1 MNGIEIV
8 QHCRLFTHVLIVTC
22 RCAVKSLEN
31 TISLVT
37 TVRKLV
43 WITVS
48 LCILGFPAENLLKL
62 VNPLIV
68 KLAESGFCLLV

>member
-8 QHCRLFTHVLIVTC
+8 QHCRLFTHVLLIAY

-48 LCILGFPAENLLKL
+48 LCISGFPDENLLKL

-68 KLAESGFCLLV
+68 NLLKADFVC